1 MTFSRWKLHDFCI
14 LLAFLDFDR
23 PIFFLHKVDVFLNN
37 GSLNLKNHQNFL
49 NLEHKLS
56 FHKVLPK
63 KWQKRHFHGWLWG
76 VGAIATQHSWKSVF
90 LLFHSPLKGS
100 LLQINKTRTTNWL
113 ETRLQIWIQI
123 SERPVF
129 SKILIRIVN
138 LQNQLYWY
146 DIFKFNSSR
155 S

>member
-56 FHKVLPK
+56 FHKVLHK
-63 KWQKRHFHGWLWG
+63 NGRNVTFMAGSGGWVQLPRN
-76 VGAIATQHSWKSVF
+76 ILEKSEF

-100 LLQINKTRTTNWL
+100 LLQMNETRTTNWL

-138 LQNQLYWY
+138 LHNQQYWY
-146 DIFKFNSSR
+146 DVFKFDSSH